1 MKPPCAQRHA
11 AWPPSSRVP
20 GRPSKPLPPPCLT
33 TAICIYAR
41 QPPISA
47 CCVPCRTRIGP
58 ADVEIPWSLRRR
70 SPLRN
75 APISAGPGGRRLA
88 VYVALGVEAYH
99 FGEGMTENLV
109 PGGAL
114 AHDVLNASWR
124 DYGNRVGAW
133 RLLELMR
140 ELNLPLT
147 ILLNTALYEE
157 SPALCAAFRAQ
168 GCEIVA
174 HGNSNSDTMAG
185 MTETE
190 EAAYI
195 ARVTDD
201 ITRHETCAPKG
212 WASPWIAET
221 PTTPEALQAAGYTYL
236 LDWCMDDQPAW
247 LATRTGRML
256 SIPYSQEI
264 NDSSTIVGRL
274 ASAADFA
281 DMIVDQF
288 DQLLAD
294 STHQPV
300 VMNVIL
306 HSFIS
311 GQPFR
316 RRQIA
321 KALGHIARH
330 REVVFYD
337 DAWGHC
343 G

>member
-1 MKPPCAQRHA
+1 MLKSHGRYGETPITQRPDY
-11 AWPPSSRVP
+11 AWPN
-20 GRPSKPLPPPCLT
+20 GT
-33 TAICIYAR
+33 
-41 QPPISA
+41 
-47 CCVPCRTRIGP
+47 
-58 ADVEIPWSLRRR
+58 
-70 SPLRN
+70 
-75 APISAGPGGRRLA
+75 RLA
-88 VYVALGVEAYH
+88 VYVALGVEAYQ

-109 PGGAL
+109 PGGAP

-140 ELNLPLT
+140 DLNLPLT

-157 SPALCAAFRAQ
+157 CPALCGAFRDQ

-174 HGNSNSDTMAG
+174 HGYSNSDTMAG
-185 MTETE
+185 MTEAE
-190 EAAYI
+190 ETAYI
-195 ARVTDD
+195 ARVTAD
-201 ITRHETCAPKG
+201 IARHEPSAPKG

-221 PTTPEALQAAGYTYL
+221 PTTPEALQSAGYTYL

-247 LATRTGRML
+247 LATRTGRLL

-264 NDSSTIVGRL
+264 NDSSTIIGRM

-294 STHQPV
+294 SAHQPL

-316 RRQIA
+316 RRRIA
-321 KALGHIARH
+321 RALAHIAQH
-330 REVVFYD
+330 RDVIFTTTPGGIADFVLS
-337 DAWGHC
+337 WNV
-343 G
+343 